1 MSSARSPAGSEAGF
15 GAVIASGV
23 TPPDELGPLPEEWI
37 VRPRLPQVAAL
48 RAMTSWSATGG
59 NNTVMEALAAG
70 LPVVALP
77 FSTDQFAVAADVEA
91 AGVGVALD
99 PNRATAF
106 DLAATVRLALGPGLD
121 GGDKHARA
129 RASARPRRDPRREGA
144 RRGSLG
150 GSCGPLDVDSCAIVG
165 RWRFSSRSSS
175 PWP

>member
-1 MSSARSPAGSEAGF
+1 M
-15 GAVIASGV
+15 IASGV

-48 RAMTSWSATGG
+48 RACDVVVCHGG

-99 PNRATAF
+99 PNRATAD
-106 DLAATVRLALGPGLD
+106 DLAATVRLRSGQGPD
-121 GGDKHARA
+121 GERVRSG
-129 RASARPRRDPRREGA
+129 ASFGATPARPAPRGRSP
-144 RRGSLG
+144 RITGS
-150 GSCGPLDVDSCAIVG
+150 SHTVPLDVDSCAIVG